1 MNTSILKVFS
11 ISTLVLFSSLCAAE
25 TPDARAIMQKVYD
38 RDDGNHSIT
47 EMEMILIDKNG
58 EEIDRIVGYLET
70 DEFLKTLD
78 DYQKGIGTLPDLLNR
93 AKTETDRP
101 LYFEIADKYK
111 YRGAPEP
118 AREWYDKVVAAGEPT
133 DSLSGEA
140 RMALADMERRA
151 KNYDAALDAFE
162 AIMTD
167 FSGKQAAT
175 DAEIWRAIV
184 YRLRGDTTNAISVF
198 EQYIV
203 NHPESED
210 VEYARSQIARLKG
223 DTAQS
228 SH

>member
-1 MNTSILKVFS
+1 VLTDQKAIDYFTNSMVLAKFNAEIDTTVAQRYHVSAYPTAV
-11 ISTLVLFSSLCAAE
+11 LV
-25 TPDARAIMQKVYD
+25 
-38 RDDGNHSIT
+38 
-47 EMEMILIDKNG
+47 DKNG

-78 DYQKGIGTLPDLLNR
+78 DYQNGIGTLADLLNR
-93 AKTETDRP
+93 AQAETDRS

-111 YRGAPEP
+111 YRGAPEQ

-151 KNYDAALDAFE
+151 KNYDKALDDFK

-167 FSGKQAAT
+167 FAGMQAGT

-184 YRLRGDTTNAISVF
+184 YRQKGDTTDAISVF
-198 EQYIV
+198 EQYID

-210 VEYARSQIARLKG
+210 VEYARSQIAKLKG
-223 DTAQS
+223 DTTQS